1 MIFGT
6 DGIRGIIDVDID
18 SQLAYNVGKGLA
30 IFLNKRNLNKKVVIG
45 CDTRNSSYTYV
56 SAVCCG
62 LSDYGIDIDI
72 VGVVSTP
79 MVSFF
84 VSKNEYS
91 AGIMITASH
100 NDRNYNG
107 IKIFNQFGEKLD
119 SESELE
125 IEKYINLS
133 KKKSKNKGKIN
144 TNNRLQEKYIEYLC
158 NYFNLNLKDM
168 NIAVDCAN
176 GSNGKYAPKIYK
188 MFGANIIASAISD
201 DGKYINYKCGA
212 NHIENLTNIINRF
225 NIDIGFSFDG
235 DGDRLRVVLKNGYI
249 LSGDEILL
257 VVALALK
264 KKYMLNNLTIAGTIM
279 TSLGIEKTL
288 QMYNIKLIRSEVGD
302 KKVIELMKA
311 KSLSLGGESS
321 GHICLISHIPNCD
334 ALFNSLLFIKSMQEL
349 GDEFND
355 ILKTVIRL
363 PNLTKNLNV
372 DKLTRNNFDKNIIL
386 QKKINQI
393 QEENKDIKIVVR
405 PSGTEPVIRLYV
417 ESVSENLNKNIIE
430 KLEFLLKK

>member
-6 DGIRGIIDVDID
+6 DGIRGVVDVDID
-18 SQLAYNVGKGLA
+18 SQLAYDVGKGLA
-30 IFLNKRNLNKKVVIG
+30 IYLIKRNLKKKVVIG

-62 LSDYGIDIDI
+62 LSDYGVDIDI
-72 VGVVSTP
+72 VGVVTTP
-79 MVSFF
+79 MISFF
-84 VSKNEYS
+84 VSRNEYS
-91 AGIMITASH
+91 AGVMITASH

-125 IEKYINLS
+125 IEKYIHIS
-133 KKKSKNKGKIN
+133 KKKSKSKGKIYTN
-144 TNNRLQEKYIEYLC
+144 TILQEKYIEYLC
-158 NYFNLNLKDM
+158 DYFNLNLKDM

-188 MFGANIIASAISD
+188 MFGANTIASSISE
-201 DGKYINYKCGA
+201 DGKNINYKCGA

-257 VVALALK
+257 VIALALK

-279 TSLGIEKTL
+279 TNLGIEKTL
-288 QMYNIKLIRSEVGD
+288 QLYNIKLMRSDVGD
-302 KKVIELMKA
+302 KKVVELMKNQ
-311 KSLSLGGESS
+311 SLSLGGESS
-321 GHICLISHIPNCD
+321 GHICLMSHIPNCD
-334 ALFNSLLFIKSMQEL
+334 AMFNSLLFIKSMQEL

-355 ILKTVIRL
+355 ILKSVIRL
-363 PNLTKNLNV
+363 PSLTKNLNV
-372 DKLTRNNFDKNIIL
+372 DKMTRKNFDKNIELQHHINKIL
-386 QKKINQI
+386 
-393 QEENKDIKIVVR
+393 EDNKDIKIVVR

-417 ESVSENLNKNIIE
+417 ESMYQDLNKKIIE
-430 KLEFLLKK
+430 KLEFLIKK